1 MSIQLSS
8 IFSAK
13 KPIIGMVHLP
23 ASPGQPQFKSS
34 PDLKAMI
41 AAIKSDIQALQNGGI
56 DGLLFCNE
64 SDLPYTTHVNSEVG
78 TWTTFLV
85 GAVHDQLKIP
95 YGVNLLWDPIASI
108 EAASSCGASFVRE
121 VMCGSFASDMGL
133 LAPDPALIA
142 QTRTRLKAEHIALFT
157 NIVPEFAS
165 ALEGR
170 TVQQRARAAEYFGFD
185 AILIS
190 GPVAGV
196 PFSNEDLLAAKESA
210 KKIPV
215 FANTGVNAK
224 TIAETLTIA
233 DGAIVGSSMKV
244 DGKTFNPVD
253 PQRVIELVEAANK
266 SR

>member
-121 VMCGSFASDMGL
+121 VMCGSFASDMGFKGKK
-133 LAPDPALIA
+133 
-142 QTRTRLKAEHIALFT
+142 TRSPKNYSSPNLM
-157 NIVPEFAS
+157 
-165 ALEGR
+165 G
-170 TVQQRARAAEYFGFD
+170 
-185 AILIS
+185 LIS
-190 GPVAGV
+190 SFGLSVY
-196 PFSNEDLLAAKESA
+196 
-210 KKIPV
+210 
-215 FANTGVNAK
+215 
-224 TIAETLTIA
+224 
-233 DGAIVGSSMKV
+233 AI
-244 DGKTFNPVD
+244 
-253 PQRVIELVEAANK
+253 
-266 SR
+266 